1 MKPAP
6 IPFNLVVQH
15 EDHRSYTAPDGT
27 PKQRYGNVYY
37 HLNRSCITAKQPHF
51 DPTKLVVSQQVME
64 RATQAHSDYLQAAF
78 GVTLA
83 IPSSK

>member
-1 MKPAP
+1 MKPAL
-6 IPFNLVVQH
+6 IPFNLVVRH

-37 HLNRSCITAKQPHF
+37 HLTRNCITAKQPHF
-51 DPTKLVVSQQVME
+51 DPTKLVVSQQIME